1 MMEVNRIL
9 ELQIAYAAAADVPI
23 IRAREAA
30 AFSRAIHE
38 RNPKVVLELGTAIG
52 YSALFIASAATEAE
66 IYTVELNRNMAEK
79 AKEYFA
85 MADPET
91 RGRIHLLEGDAG
103 EFLAC
108 WSRGKKIDV
117 AFLDAAK
124 GQYPDYW
131 RKLQPLLSDGAVV
144 LADDVLYHGYVDGP
158 YKDHVPRRQRTIA
171 KRLREYIQMITT
183 DPSYETEIIREGDGL
198 AISRKI

>member
-1 MMEVNRIL
+1 MELNRIL

-30 AFSRAIHE
+30 AFSRVIKE

-52 YSALFIASAATEAE
+52 YSALFIASVVPQAE
-66 IYTVELNRNMAEK
+66 IYTVEVNQSMAEK
-79 AKEYFA
+79 AQEFFA
-85 MADPET
+85 MAEPEI
-91 RGRIHLLEGDAG
+91 RDRVHLLEGDAG
-103 EFLAC
+103 EMLAG
-108 WSRGKKIDV
+108 WSQETKIDV

-131 RKLQPLLSDGAVV
+131 RRLQPLLSDRAVV

-158 YKDHVPRRQRTIA
+158 YKDKVPRRQRTIA
-171 KRLREYIQMITT
+171 KRLREYIQLVTT
-183 DPSYETEIIREGDGL
+183 DPSYETEIFREGDGL
-198 AISRKI
+198 AVSRKL

>member
-1 MMEVNRIL
+1 MELNRIL

-30 AFSRAIHE
+30 AFSRVIKE

-52 YSALFIASAATEAE
+52 YSALFIASVVPQAE
-66 IYTVELNRNMAEK
+66 IYTVEVNQSMAEK
-79 AKEYFA
+79 AQEFFA
-85 MADPET
+85 LAEPEI
-91 RGRIHLLEGDAG
+91 RDRVHLLEGDAG
-103 EFLAC
+103 EMLAG
-108 WSRGKKIDV
+108 WSQETKIDV

-131 RKLQPLLSDGAVV
+131 RRLQPLLSDRAVV

-158 YKDHVPRRQRTIA
+158 YKDKVPRRQRTIA
-171 KRLREYIQMITT
+171 KRLREYIQLVTT
-183 DPSYETEIIREGDGL
+183 DPSYETEIFREGDGL
-198 AISRKI
+198 AVSRKL

>member
-30 AFSRAIHE
+30 AFSHIIHE

-52 YSALFIASAATEAE
+52 YSALFIASAAPEAE
-66 IYTVELNRNMAEK
+66 IYTVELSRNMAEK

-91 RGRIHLLEGDAG
+91 RDRIHLLEGDAG

-108 WSRGKKIDV
+108 WS
-117 AFLDAAK
+117 
-124 GQYPDYW
+124 Q
-131 RKLQPLLSDGAVV
+131 
-144 LADDVLYHGYVDGP
+144 
-158 YKDHVPRRQRTIA
+158 A
-171 KRLREYIQMITT
+171 KR
-183 DPSYETEIIREGDGL
+183 
-198 AISRKI
+198 

>member
-1 MMEVNRIL
+1 MELNRIL

-30 AFSRAIHE
+30 AFSRVIKE

-52 YSALFIASAATEAE
+52 YSALFIASAAPQAE
-66 IYTVELNRNMAEK
+66 IYTVELSQNMAEK
-79 AKEYFA
+79 AKEFFA
-85 MADPET
+85 MAEPEI
-91 RGRIHLLEGDAG
+91 RDRVHLLEGDAG
-103 EFLAC
+103 EVLAG
-108 WSRGKKIDV
+108 WSQGKKIDV

-131 RKLQPLLSDGAVV
+131 RRLQPLLSDRAVV

-158 YKDHVPRRQRTIA
+158 YKDKVPRRQRTIA
-171 KRLREYIQMITT
+171 KRLREYIQLVTT
-183 DPSYETEIIREGDGL
+183 DPSYETEIFREGDGL
-198 AISRKI
+198 AVSRKL

>member
-1 MMEVNRIL
+1 MELNRIL

-30 AFSRAIHE
+30 AFSRVIKE

-52 YSALFIASAATEAE
+52 YSALFIASAAPQAE
-66 IYTVELNRNMAEK
+66 IYTVELSQNMAEK
-79 AKEYFA
+79 AKEFFA
-85 MADPET
+85 LAEPEI
-91 RGRIHLLEGDAG
+91 RDRVHLLEGDAG
-103 EFLAC
+103 EILAG
-108 WSRGKKIDV
+108 WSQETKIDV

-131 RKLQPLLSDGAVV
+131 RRLQPLLSDRAVV

-158 YKDHVPRRQRTIA
+158 YKDKVPRRQRTIA
-171 KRLREYIQMITT
+171 KRLREYIQLVTT
-183 DPSYETEIIREGDGL
+183 DPSYETEIFREGDGL
-198 AISRKI
+198 AVSRKL

>member
-1 MMEVNRIL
+1 MELNRIL

-30 AFSRAIHE
+30 AFSRVIQE

-52 YSALFIASAATEAE
+52 YSALFIASTAPQAE
-66 IYTVELNRNMAEK
+66 IYTVELSQNMAEK
-79 AKEYFA
+79 AKEFFA
-85 MADPET
+85 LAEPEI
-91 RGRIHLLEGDAG
+91 RDRIHLLEGDAG
-103 EFLAC
+103 EILAG
-108 WSRGKKIDV
+108 WSQEKKIDV

-131 RKLQPLLSDGAVV
+131 RRLQPLLSDRAVV

-158 YKDHVPRRQRTIA
+158 YKDKVPRRQRTIA
-171 KRLREYIQMITT
+171 KRLREYIQLVTT
-183 DPSYETEIIREGDGL
+183 DPSYETEIFREGDGL
-198 AISRKI
+198 AVSRKL